1 MGNGNCCAIERGDC
15 LENCHGKLF
24 FTLVHIQRKSFC
36 KSLIFYVSWYLKT
49 AITSNFFEFS
59 FFHEFS
65 QPSQTKFSSSK
76 ESKMEAFFTLIPART
91 IITKHHKFS
100 LIFHSRRAGREK
112 AMMLSSHT
120 DNFLRCGK
128 WKSLLRRS
136 CGQKIHFEFSYRF
149 FGEKT
154 RRRYF
159 WIPNLHIRT
168 ST

>member
-24 FTLVHIQRKSFC
+24 FTLFLIQRNSLC
-36 KSLIFYVSWYLKT
+36 KSLIFYVSWYLKSII
-49 AITSNFFEFS
+49 ASNS
-59 FFHEFS
+59 FHEFS
-65 QPSQTKFSSSK
+65 RPSQTKFSSSK

-149 FGEKT
+149 F
-154 RRRYF
+154 RRKNKAT
-159 WIPNLHIRT
+159 ILLN
-168 ST
+168 S